1 MDDDDR
7 EAPIVLLTAGAPG
20 VRCDVDGTAAT
31 GGAGGFGGMYG
42 CCELVELGCGATGT
56 TRRTLM
62 KPIRSE
68 TPLLAARVAGA
79 CVWMRRLAWTSV
91 ARADQAPAELLQA

>member
-1 MDDDDR
+1 MRFGDAVDDDDR

-68 TPLLAARVAGA
+68 TPFA
-79 CVWMRRLAWTSV
+79 CRSGRGCVCVDAPPCLDLRRSS
-91 ARADQAPAELLQA
+91 